1 MDGNTVCSLL
11 VHKYPMYPIWARDW
25 TIWVRGLSSMSMRHC
40 SLRFLPG
47 FSTSVVRQL
56 TQLET
61 EQIQG
66 LQNICF
72 YYFAQK
78 DKENMAVYQQHL
90 CGSLLSHTHTHT
102 AHQQRQSEKETKQ
115 LVKITYQTISN
126 RYAMLIGHPPH
137 SCCRFLLNPCSH
149 LPHLVTSENFRPIK
163 RKKRLWKAKVILEN
177 LT

>member
-1 MDGNTVCSLL
+1 
-11 VHKYPMYPIWARDW
+11 
-25 TIWVRGLSSMSMRHC
+25 MSMRHC

-78 DKENMAVYQQHL
+78 DKENMAVYQQDL
-90 CGSLLSHTHTHT
+90 CGSLLSLTHTQLT
-102 AHQQRQSEKETKQ
+102 NRDRVRKRQNS
-115 LVKITYQTISN
+115 
-126 RYAMLIGHPPH
+126 
-137 SCCRFLLNPCSH
+137 LL
-149 LPHLVTSENFRPIK
+149 K
-163 RKKRLWKAKVILEN
+163 
-177 LT
+177 